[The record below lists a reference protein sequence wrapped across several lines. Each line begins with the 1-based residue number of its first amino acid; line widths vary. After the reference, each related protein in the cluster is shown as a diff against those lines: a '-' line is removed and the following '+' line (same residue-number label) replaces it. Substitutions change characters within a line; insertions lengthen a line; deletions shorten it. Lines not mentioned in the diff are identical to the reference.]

1 MLPII
6 SMMNRLMRSIKKKNC
21 QPLLLSILVQHLD
34 SLVGDGADVTI
45 LQKWKRQPVKK
56 KHTRWSTLE
65 RRRQLHI
72 DPDEF

>member
-1 MLPII
+1 LPT
-6 SMMNRLMRSIKKKNC
+6 SFVVE
-21 QPLLLSILVQHLD
+21 PGVALD
-34 SLVGDGADVTI
+34 SLVGDGDDVSV